1 MDKLFLAAC
10 TSDLIEAVEHCLA
23 HGRTVNDR
31 NEIGMTPLM
40 LAASVGSISVSLFLI
55 DQGADFLA
63 QNNANETAADV
74 AKNNKHFKLGEL
86 LSKLCDESKVDVSRP
101 APIVDDG
108 EGPPKKASGRPPG
121 GTGRRPGRPSKNPGN
136 NDADFGDSGDGEHK
150 VEVVPDFK
158 PVKSG
163 KRGKG
168 DAKDLISRG
177 PVTPEE
183 YEARRNRLKS
193 LIKLGK
199 DRGYLT
205 YGEIN
210 DYLPDDLV
218 DAEAIDGII
227 STFSDMGIAVCDQ
240 APDAEMLL
248 LGENAPAATS
258 DDDVEDEAALTTVA
272 SDFGRTTDPVRMFMR
287 EMGTVE
293 RLTREGEIE
302 VSKRIEEGLKAMMM
316 AISSCPSLINDIL
329 NHAQRIRNGQ
339 ERIDEV
345 VDGLTDLDECVD
357 YGTIIVPERTDE
369 DGPAGGKSDQQL
381 AELLVQSLAKF
392 KTVETELMKMR
403 LAYEKDGYLSAAY
416 VNAQKA
422 IQNELMEIRLNVEIV
437 EQLAGTLGAQVAEI
451 LKIERQI
458 MRLCVDRAGM
468 PRNYFLKALP
478 SNVTNLEWIPN
489 EVAGRSDY
497 APVLAQHSNTVQNLQ
512 KELINLQTTL
522 EIPIK
527 ELKASYRTIALK
539 ASKVHQAK
547 REMLES
553 NSDLVISVASKYTNL
568 GIGFLDLI
576 SEGNNGLMRAV
587 EKFNYRQGYKFST
600 CANWWIHQAI
610 KLLLADQ
617 KYKNNSPDNINKTI
631 SDDPFFNS
639 RDFNEKFTD
648 SNALDSVFNKSMRDA
663 VHEVLNSLTTI
674 EEKILRMRFGID
686 MDSGHS
692 IEEISEHLSISPE
705 EILKIE
711 THAFRK
717 LRHPSRADILNELF
731 DRR

>member
-63 QNNANETAADV
+63 KNNAHETAADI

-86 LSKLCDESKVDVSRP
+86 LSKLCDESKDDVSKP
-101 APIVDDG
+101 APPEDDG

-121 GTGRRPGRPSKNPGN
+121 GTGRRPGRPSKNPDN
-136 NDADFGDSGDGEHK
+136 NDAEFGDSSDGEHE

-158 PVKSG
+158 PVKRG
-163 KRGKG
+163 KRGKS

-183 YEARRNRLKS
+183 YEARRNLLKS

-199 DRGYLT
+199 DRGYIS

-210 DYLPDDLV
+210 DHLPDDLF

-227 STFSDMGIAVCDQ
+227 SSFSDMGIAVCDQ
-240 APDAEMLL
+240 APDAETLL
-248 LGENAPAATS
+248 LSENAPVTTS
-258 DDDVEDEAALTTVA
+258 DDDVEDEAEAALTTVD

-302 VSKRIEEGLKAMMM
+302 VSRRIEAGLKAMMM
-316 AISSCPSLINDIL
+316 AISTCPSLINEIL
-329 NHAQRIRNGQ
+329 NHAQRIRDGQ
-339 ERIDEV
+339 ARIDEV
-345 VDGLTDLDECVD
+345 VDCLTDLDEWVD
-357 YGTIIVPERTDE
+357 YGAISVPEWTDE
-369 DGPAGGKSDQQL
+369 NNPAGNMSDEQIE
-381 AELLVQSLAKF
+381 ELLVQSLAKF
-392 KTVETELMKMR
+392 KIVGTELIKMR
-403 LAYEKDGYLSAAY
+403 LAYEKEGYLSAAY

-422 IQNELMEIRLNVEIV
+422 IQNELIGVRLNIEIV
-437 EQLAGTLGAQVAEI
+437 EQLVGKLGVQVAEI
-451 LKIERQI
+451 FKIERKI
-458 MRLCVDRAGM
+458 MHMCVDSSGM
-468 PRNYFLKALP
+468 PRNHFLKAFP
-478 SNVTNLEWIPN
+478 SNEINLEWIPN

-497 APVLAQHSNTVQNLQ
+497 APMLAQHANTIQNLQ
-512 KELINLQTTL
+512 KELINLQIKM

-527 ELKASYRTIALK
+527 ELKASYKTIALK
-539 ASKVHQAK
+539 ASKVHRAK

-576 SEGNNGLMRAV
+576 SEGNNGLLKAV

-600 CANWWIHQAI
+600 YANWWIHQAI
-610 KLLLADQ
+610 KPLLADQ
-617 KYKNNSPDNINKTI
+617 EYKNITPDNINKTI
-631 SDDPFFNS
+631 TDNSFFDS
-639 RDFNEKFTD
+639 RDFNEEFTD
-648 SNALDSVFNKSMRDA
+648 SNSLDSVFNKSMRDA
-663 VHEVLNSLTTI
+663 IDEVLNSLTSS
-674 EEKILRMRFGID
+674 EAKVLRMRFGID
-686 MDSGHS
+686 MGSGHS
-692 IEEISEHLSISPE
+692 IEEISEHLGVKPE

-711 THAFRK
+711 THALRK
-717 LRHPSRADILNELF
+717 LRHPSRADRLNKF
-731 DRR
+731 